1 MPEISLQYG
10 YVKEGNSPGVSGSEY
25 HDSDAWE
32 ITAVCTWTLW
42 EWGKTHYTVK
52 EKESL
57 KNELVQTKLA
67 LEDSIRLEVKE
78 EVLAL
83 KNAEDNIPTTRK
95 AVEQAEENLRVN
107 DERYKAQVTTITEVL
122 DAQSLLTQA

>member
-1 MPEISLQYG
+1 M
-10 YVKEGNSPGVSGSEY
+10 
-25 HDSDAWE
+25 
-32 ITAVCTWTLW
+32 
-42 EWGKTHYTVK
+42 
-52 EKESL
+52 
-57 KNELVQTKLA
+57 VQTKLA

-122 DAQSLLTQA
+122 DAQSLLTQARANYYRSLYNHNLAKARLQRTIGTY